1 VGVIF
6 LQNSPHK
13 QLFCTAVAP
22 IPPILGHERP
32 HTRIVSVF
40 GVQNWYL
47 ERTRS
52 QNPEFI
58 SRKLMRVIF
67 LHNSTYEQQLC
78 TAVVLPARYLTSERP
93 RTRIVSV
100 FGAQNWY
107 LECVRSQ
114 NQESISRKL
123 MRVIFLHDSTY
134 EQQFCTAV
142 VLPARYLTPQRPRT
156 RIASV
161 FGAHNWYLEC
171 SRSQNQGII
180 SRKLM
185 RVIFLHNSTYEQ
197 QFCTAVVLPARYLT
211 PQRPCTKPVHNG
223 CLASVFLG
231 SPTVLSVLDL
241 F

>member
-6 LQNSPHK
+6 LQNSPYK

-134 EQQFCTAV
+134 EQQLCTAV